1 MARFDKR
8 ARLRKPSEFKAVR
21 DRGERLDGRLLDA
34 IVSAGSGEGARLG
47 LAIAGRNVSHATR
60 RNRLK
65 RMVRESFRQNA
76 EHLPDVDVVITA
88 RRGAASPGTDAAVRE
103 ELMQLWARI
112 AAQCRK
118 S

>member
-8 ARLRKPSEFKAVR
+8 ARVRKPGEYTAVL
-21 DRGERLDGRLLDA
+21 DEGARLPGRLLDA
-34 IVSAGSGEGARLG
+34 IVKTGGEHARLG
-47 LAIAGRNVSHATR
+47 LAIASRNVANATR

-65 RMVRESFRQNA
+65 RLVRESFRHSA
-76 EHLPDVDVVITA
+76 DKLPAVDVVITA
-88 RRGAASPGTDAAVRE
+88 RRAGASSTDAAVRE

-112 AAQCRK
+112 AARCRT